1 MKRLS
6 SLGPVLGL
14 AALALLT
21 AVPVRADDG
30 KEIQEKRKV
39 VIVDADGQRQEF
51 ETDGLGVRR
60 GYLGVGLV
68 DLTREL
74 RAFFGA
80 PENVGVLVSKVE
92 SGSPAERAG
101 VKVGDLL
108 TVLDG
113 KAVTSSWDITSRIRR
128 YGEGEKV
135 ALEVR
140 RNNRAQNLS
149 ASITLK
155 ERPEID
161 MAPMLYNGDG
171 NRMMIHLPKDGK
183 DLEGLPGFEVEGDGP
198 GAHREV
204 RVIRHGKS
212 EDELQKKIDRLEK
225 RIQELEQKLP
235 RN

>member
-6 SLGPVLGL
+6 FLGGVLGF
-14 AALALLT
+14 AALASI
-21 AVPVRADDG
+21 AAAPVRADGG

-39 VIVDADGQRQEF
+39 VIVNSDGERQEF
-51 ETDGLGVRR
+51 ETDGPGVRR

-68 DLTREL
+68 DLTPEL
-74 RAFFGA
+74 RSFFGA
-80 PENVGVLVSKVE
+80 PENAGVLVSKVE

-108 TVLDG
+108 TVIDG
-113 KAVTSSWDITSRIRR
+113 KPVTSSWDVSSRIRKF
-128 YGEGEKV
+128 GEGEKV

-140 RNNRAQNLS
+140 RGNRPQNLS

-161 MAPMLYNGDG
+161 MAPMLFNGDG
-171 NRMMIHLPKDGK
+171 HRMMIHLPKDGYE
-183 DLEGLPGFEVEGDGP
+183 DQPGLTIDASP

-204 RVIRHGKS
+204 RILRHDKS
-212 EDELQKKIDRLEK
+212 EEDLQKKIDRLEK

-235 RN
+235 KN